1 MKPTEPSLRA
11 PSARALGAEQ
21 RERRERDAALTD
33 DEALVAYE
41 AKWQRKLA
49 KLQRAF
55 PARWR
60 VAGLSDEEVRDLL
73 TLRLLEAVR
82 RADAEELALAR
93 PGREWGLLVAQ
104 RELRALRKSFR
115 LDVVLADL
123 GEARLPSRAVSQEDA
138 WLEHEAARSRGLAQ
152 ARAERGLSKP
162 QRRWLGAF
170 KASAEQGAFFEASAE
185 PNLSEPSRALGK
197 HRSSALRAYRELQAR
212 FSAELARVE

>member
-1 MKPTEPSLRA
+1 MKPTEPSLPV
-11 PSARALGAEQ
+11 PSAPASSAEQ
-21 RERRERDAALTD
+21 RELGERDAALTD
-33 DEALVAYE
+33 DGALVAYE

-55 PARWR
+55 PARWH

-73 TLRLLEAVR
+73 TLRLLETVR
-82 RADAEELALAR
+82 RADGEELALAR
-93 PGREWGLLVAQ
+93 PGREWGLLIAQ
-104 RELRALRKSFR
+104 RELRALRKGFR

-123 GEARLPSRAVSQEDA
+123 GEARVPCHEASQEDA
-138 WLEHEAARSRGLAQ
+138 WLEHEAAQNRGLAQ
-152 ARAERGLSKP
+152 ARAEQGLSKP

-212 FSAELARVE
+212 FCAELARIE

>member
-1 MKPTEPSLRA
+1 MKPTDPNRA
-11 PSARALGAEQ
+11 TPSARALGAEQ
-21 RERRERDAALTD
+21 REQRERDAALTD
-33 DEALVAYE
+33 DRALVAYE
-41 AKWQRKLA
+41 AKWQRKLRR
-49 KLQRAF
+49 LQRAF

-82 RADAEELALAR
+82 RAEPAELALAR
-93 PGREWGLLVAQ
+93 PGREWGLLVAL
-104 RELRALRKSFR
+104 RELRALRKGFR
-115 LDVVLADL
+115 LDVVLADMA
-123 GEARLPSRAVSQEDA
+123 ETRLPSRDANQEET
-138 WLEHEAARSRGLAQ
+138 WLEHEAARNRGLAQ

-212 FSAELARVE
+212 FGAELARVE

>member
-1 MKPTEPSLRA
+1 MKPSKPCPLVPTTRA
-11 PSARALGAEQ
+11 VDAEQ

-33 DEALVAYE
+33 DRALVAYE

-49 KLQRAF
+49 RLQRAF
-55 PARWR
+55 PGRWR

-82 RADAEELALAR
+82 RADAEELELAR
-93 PGREWGLLVAQ
+93 PGREWGLLIAQ
-104 RELRALRKSFR
+104 RELRTLRKGFR
-115 LDVVLADL
+115 LDVVLADP
-123 GEARLPSRAVSQEDA
+123 GEAGLPSRDASQEDA
-138 WLEHEAARSRGLAQ
+138 WLEREAALNRALAQ
-152 ARAERGLSKP
+152 ARAEGGMSLP

-170 KASAEQGAFFEASAE
+170 RASAERGAFFEASAE

-212 FSAELARVE
+212 FSAELARLE